1 MMKLPHAITVCCCL
15 TLAAFAQN
23 AALDGRGRVVHD
35 DLLDKLAGS
44 WKLTGTIAKQRAEHS
59 VEAEWLLD
67 HQFLRVHEKAMGAP
81 STASQPYE
89 AMVFI
94 GYDNASDR
102 YVAHWL
108 DIFGGRTSETLG
120 YGTRKGDALEFVF
133 EYPDGPF
140 RTVFR
145 WMPESR
151 GWQWTMRQKDQAG
164 QWTTFGEMTL
174 APATR

>member
-1 MMKLPHAITVCCCL
+1 MMKLLHAITVCCCL

-23 AALDGRGRVVHD
+23 AALDGPGRVVHD

-59 VEAEWLLD
+59 VEAEWVLN

-81 STASQPYE
+81 PTGRQPYE

-102 YVAHWL
+102 
-108 DIFGGRTSETLG
+108 
-120 YGTRKGDALEFVF
+120 
-133 EYPDGPF
+133 
-140 RTVFR
+140 
-145 WMPESR
+145 
-151 GWQWTMRQKDQAG
+151 
-164 QWTTFGEMTL
+164 
-174 APATR
+174 